1 MGKIPFDKEN
11 GWAKKKKIIWS
22 RCNSRLIGS
31 NGALLISFSGHKIQE
46 TEKGKKKEKWEQRSI
61 SLCRN
66 KNSSRARQDL
76 GKRFWN
82 GQLLRRWKRGQI
94 KQRGP
99 VSPSLNGRRIH
110 DVTLKS
116 TCLSLDPTLRDSE
129 QTVVSHYDT
138 SNPQHAILQRTY
150 DAALGADTG
159 HTSITLLFHLCV
171 CVYVANSSQ
180 WVNCFHLGSSSSLTA
195 SGILT
200 HAVCQAASSHYLTPR
215 GEF

>member
-1 MGKIPFDKEN
+1 MGHFSFPSQDTRY
-11 GWAKKKKIIWS
+11 KKLK
-22 RCNSRLIGS
+22 R
-31 NGALLISFSGHKIQE
+31 
-46 TEKGKKKEKWEQRSI
+46 GKKRKMGTEI
-61 SLCRN
+61 N
-66 KNSSRARQDL
+66 KPVQKQKLLQSEARP

-171 CVYVANSSQ
+171 CVCVR
-180 WVNCFHLGSSSSLTA
+180 C
-195 SGILT
+195 
-200 HAVCQAASSHYLTPR
+200 
-215 GEF
+215 

>member
-1 MGKIPFDKEN
+1 MGTEINKPVQKQ
-11 GWAKKKKIIWS
+11 K
-22 RCNSRLIGS
+22 
-31 NGALLISFSGHKIQE
+31 LLQSE
-46 TEKGKKKEKWEQRSI
+46 
-61 SLCRN
+61 
-66 KNSSRARQDL
+66 ARP

-171 CVYVANSSQ
+171 CVYTLLTPRSESTVFIWVLLPHSQ
-180 WVNCFHLGSSSSLTA
+180 LLESWLMLYVK
-195 SGILT
+195 
-200 HAVCQAASSHYLTPR
+200 AASSHYLTPR